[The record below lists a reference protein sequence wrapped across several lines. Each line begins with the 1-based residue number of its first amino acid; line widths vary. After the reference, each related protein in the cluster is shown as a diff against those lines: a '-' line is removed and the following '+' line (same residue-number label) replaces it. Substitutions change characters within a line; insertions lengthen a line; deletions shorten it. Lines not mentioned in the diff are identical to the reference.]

1 MHIKQWDPIHIAQTE
16 KCSLIDINTWKT
28 LPQAI
33 SFRANVWSLTILIQ
47 TMTEYMQKMIENTDK
62 TTLTIDK
69 LYFNQE
75 KHRQIECLET

>member
-1 MHIKQWDPIHIAQTE
+1 
-16 KCSLIDINTWKT
+16 
-28 LPQAI
+28 
-33 SFRANVWSLTILIQ
+33 
-47 TMTEYMQKMIENTDK
+47 MTEYMQKMIENTDK